1 MVMLPALL
9 ASVFSQQ
16 SNLLRIEIFNLLIP
30 LQPICEDVSEI
41 YHRLAVISWSFL
53 NFVKAIVEALC
64 VVKGMRNAKNKSF
77 NY

>member
-30 LQPICEDVSEI
+30 LQPIHEDVSEI
-41 YHRLAVISWSFL
+41 YHRLAVISRSFL
-53 NFVKAIVEALC
+53 NFVKAIMEALC
-64 VVKGMRNAKNKSF
+64 VEKGMRNAKNKSL